1 MNGAPASPQTGSRG
15 RRRGLWLARRLRR
28 PPDEA
33 VVLEVL
39 AWLVLVLVLVTT
51 IRHL

>member
-1 MNGAPASPQTGSRG
+1 MSRGPGGPPTGSRG

-33 VVLEVL
+33 VVLELL
-39 AWLVLVLVLVTT
+39 AWLVLLLLLAVT
-51 IRHL
+51 IRNL